1 MDINPR
7 SRVNILENILEN
19 ILVNILVKLQHAM
32 YLLSFPL
39 SYIYVCINK
48 FPLQLITNPMLNN
61 LIKYRTFETYEG
73 NS

>member
-19 ILVNILVKLQHAM
+19 IRVNILVKLQHAM

-39 SYIYVCINK
+39 SYMYV
-48 FPLQLITNPMLNN
+48 LTNFHYN
-61 LIKYRTFETYEG
+61 
-73 NS
+73 